1 MTEAER
7 CKEKIAAARQHPG
20 LADAMATP
28 PPTWLGIGI
37 GMTVIMVFAWILT
50 IAIMPS
56 SRDMDRMPS
65 FFRYEMMFAFV
76 PTIITTV
83 ACAWLM
89 FDAIGLAVQP
99 TRRIIG
105 VAEQRVHAPA
115 PYYMRLI
122 TEDGADREYRA
133 RRRAASIVKLG
144 LVEPGQVG
152 VAIMKGDTILQFVP
166 LPLHPDRAY
175 DRV

>member
-37 GMTVIMVFAWILT
+37 VVNVVMLGLWILT
-50 IAIMPS
+50 IMIMPS
-56 SRDMDRMPS
+56 SKEMDRMPS
-65 FFRYEMMFAFV
+65 FFRIEMMVSFLPMIAGS
-76 PTIITTV
+76 I
-83 ACAWLM
+83 ACLWLVI
-89 FDAIGLAVQP
+89 DALGLALQP
-99 TRRIIG
+99 TRRIIA
-105 VAEQRVHAPA
+105 VAEQRVHTPA
-115 PYYMRLI
+115 PYFMRLI

-152 VAIMKGDTILQFVP
+152 VAIMK
-166 LPLHPDRAY
+166 
-175 DRV
+175 

>member
-20 LADAMATP
+20 LADAMAIP
-28 PPTWLGIGI
+28 PPTWIGMGI
-37 GMTVIMVFAWILT
+37 GMSVIMVFAWILT
-50 IAIMPS
+50 IAVMPS
-56 SRDMDRMPS
+56 SKQMDQMPS
-65 FFRYEMMFAFV
+65 IFRMQMMIAWV
-76 PTIITTV
+76 PMIITTV

-115 PYYMRLI
+115 PYFMRLI

-133 RRRAASIVKLG
+133 RRRAASLVKLG

-152 VAIMKGDTILQFVP
+152 VAIMKGDTILQWVP
-166 LPLHPDRAY
+166 LPVRLA
-175 DRV
+175 V